1 MAHDDDDDGRATW
14 GEVKPSLQ
22 PKKGMNFFASPSW
35 RMDGVIPTPNRA
47 KEFEFVVHLSTG
59 VAGAAMQ
66 RRRCR
71 TELVGIII
79 ILCHTQ
85 TSSGSKQKVGRISNF
100 RQENYGAA
108 FFGKRALQRRRTPCS
123 ITGSHKRFLLVVI
136 TTLISAW
143 PLDST
148 PPLLLLLD
156 RSLLPEP
163 RRAVLMMIFLHIPLK
178 NQA

>member
-1 MAHDDDDDGRATW
+1 
-14 GEVKPSLQ
+14 
-22 PKKGMNFFASPSW
+22 
-35 RMDGVIPTPNRA
+35 MDGVIPTPNRA

-59 VAGAAMQ
+59 VAGAMQ
-66 RRRCR
+66 RQRH

-123 ITGSHKRFLLVVI
+123 ITGSHKRFLLFFFV
-136 TTLISAW
+136 
-143 PLDST
+143 
-148 PPLLLLLD
+148 LLLEQSSYVCHAD
-156 RSLLPEP
+156 
-163 RRAVLMMIFLHIPLK
+163 AT
-178 NQA
+178 